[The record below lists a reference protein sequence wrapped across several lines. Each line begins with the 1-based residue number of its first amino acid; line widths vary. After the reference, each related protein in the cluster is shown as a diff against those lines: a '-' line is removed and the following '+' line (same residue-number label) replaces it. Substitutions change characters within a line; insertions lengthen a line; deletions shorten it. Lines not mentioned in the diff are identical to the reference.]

1 MCEVNPLYKGDGI
14 KELIPQRA
22 PIMMVETFYEADET
36 DCKTGLTI
44 TNDNIFCENG
54 ELLEPGLIEHVAQS
68 ASAHAGYKEKLKGT
82 EVPPVGYIGEI
93 KKFKLVRRPK
103 VGEEVRTTIHIASE
117 VMNVSLIKTESKVN
131 DEIVATCQM
140 KIFIRE

>member
-1 MCEVNPLYKGDGI
+1 MCNIDPLYKGEGI

-22 PIMMVETFYEADET
+22 PIMMVDTFYKADET
-36 DCKTGLTI
+36 DCETGLTVLS
-44 TNDNIFCENG
+44 DNIFCENG
-54 ELLEPGLIEHVAQS
+54 EFLEPGMIEHVAQS

-93 KKFKLVRRPK
+93 KKFKLLRRPK
-103 VGEEVRTTIHIASE
+103 VGEEMRTFIHTVSE
-117 VMNVSLIKTESKVN
+117 VMNVSLIRTETKVG
-131 DEIVATCQM
+131 EESIATCQM

>member
-1 MCEVNPLYKGDGI
+1 MCNIDPLYKGEGI

-22 PIMMVETFYEADET
+22 PIMMVDTFYKADET
-36 DCKTGLTI
+36 DCETGLTVLS
-44 TNDNIFCENG
+44 DNIFCENG
-54 ELLEPGLIEHVAQS
+54 ELLEPGMIEHVAQS

-93 KKFKLVRRPK
+93 KKFKLLRRPK
-103 VGEEVRTTIHIASE
+103 VGEEMRTFIHTVSE
-117 VMNVSLIKTESKVN
+117 VMNVSLIKTETKVG
-131 DEIVATCQM
+131 EESIATCQM

>member
-1 MCEVNPLYKGDGI
+1 MCDNQPLYKGEGI

-22 PIMMVETFYEADET
+22 PIMMVDTFYKADET
-36 DCKTGLTI
+36 DCETGLTVLS
-44 TNDNIFCENG
+44 DNIFCENG
-54 ELLEPGLIEHVAQS
+54 ELLEPGMIEHVAQS

-93 KKFKLVRRPK
+93 KKFKLIRRPK
-103 VGEEVRTTIHIASE
+103 IGEEMHTFIHTVSE
-117 VMNVSLIKTESKVN
+117 VMNVSLIKTETKVG
-131 DEIVATCQM
+131 DETIATCQM